1 MKLCLSHRL
10 VLLLSLL
17 VSHPGLISTAGAQT
31 PAPAAAAPA
40 APPPAAVP
48 APAAAPEDPP
58 LAPAPVVPAAK
69 PDPAQS
75 LLRARIAGLMRRTSL
90 LAAEIH
96 NADLRIES
104 RFDILLSTLR
114 TVGDSKDSHTKVTRM
129 KEETIASLQQAVTYY
144 QEKRAWLQEQMLR
157 PTFNLTQTQKQTISN
172 EFEERIEKRVKQI
185 VDLYKTFPTH
195 QDFERYKVAGH
206 SRFGGRR
213 YVDSEDYRENLRLT
227 SQTHTMRYRLIRDLQ
242 SSLDRIDQENSML
255 TGLSGGT
262 TSAEL
267 QEVYG
272 DEQRK
277 NEELGQM
284 LKQNLDAIYKGP
296 DIPGRPIGGEEAQA
310 LDKMIQHSI
319 DDLHGEFT
327 LLFSRYADWLAVASA
342 LNTLRAQ
349 LAPP

>member
-1 MKLCLSHRL
+1 MKLCPTHRL
-10 VLLLSLL
+10 VLLLPLL
-17 VSHPGLISTAGAQT
+17 ACHPRLMTEANAQT
-31 PAPAAAAPA
+31 AAP
-40 APPPAAVP
+40 VSP
-48 APAAAPEDPP
+48 APAAAPAQPAALPTDPP
-58 LAPAPVVPAAK
+58 LAPAPVAADAK
-69 PDPAQS
+69 TSTAQS
-75 LLRARIAGLMRRTSL
+75 LLRARLAGLARRASL

-129 KEETIASLQQAVTYY
+129 KEDTIASLQQAITYY
-144 QEKRAWLQEQMLR
+144 QEKRAWLQEQMVR

-195 QDFERYKVAGH
+195 QDFERYKVVGH
-206 SRFGGRR
+206 SRFGGLR

-242 SSLDRIDQENSML
+242 STVDRIDQENSML
-255 TGLSGGT
+255 SGLTSGT
-262 TSAEL
+262 TNAEL

-277 NEELGQM
+277 NEELSNA
-284 LKQNLDAIYKGP
+284 LKKNLDAIYQGP

-310 LDKMIQHSI
+310 LDKVIKHSI
-319 DDLHGEFT
+319 DDLHGELT
-327 LLFSRYADWLAVASA
+327 LLFSRYADWLTAASA
-342 LNTLRAQ
+342 LNTQRAQ
-349 LAPP
+349 LEKP